1 MKTRNESSVFLVGT
15 LEPDSLVRQTKL
27 PTIREVM
34 KRLLFLLSG
43 LNSIICAVNQTAT
56 ELVQVW
62 KKTTIKHQLK
72 QNVERTVRKLYFE
85 LKKAQKEKKNNSKR
99 KQVWNSKIDDL
110 LDISQRKIE
119 ISDPEAAQFLED
131 QRTKRLFSL
140 SALNKP
146 VIVFEP
152 EHPEED
158 KNEESAGTFA
168 LFLLNIFLYQFNF
181 FKDAESD
188 YEPPSKKKPKHQTTD
203 SEETNLQIITND
215 VVEALDRAKISDRQ
229 AFKIMM
235 PVLKAVGQDASSVAI
250 SRSTISRKRKQAR
263 QEIAKKIKE
272 EFVSREPMIVHFDG
286 KMLDK
291 PNGSGKEERLPTL
304 VSFDG
309 NEKLLGAPAL
319 KKGTGNC
326 KRLLSDSFFS
336 YHSCKYQAKKHRKQC
351 MVCCVNGIAKNSFKG
366 CVSIQQVSTLD
377 DQMVMLSYLIFL
389 S

>member
-1 MKTRNESSVFLVGT
+1 MVKTRNESSVFLVGT

-43 LNSIICAVNQTAT
+43 LNSIIYAVNQTAT

-99 KQVWNSKIDDL
+99 KQVWNSKIDNL

-146 VIVFEP
+146 VIVVEP
-152 EHPEED
+152 EHLEED

-168 LFLLNIFLYQFNF
+168 LFLLNIFF
-181 FKDAESD
+181 
-188 YEPPSKKKPKHQTTD
+188 
-203 SEETNLQIITND
+203 
-215 VVEALDRAKISDRQ
+215 IS
-229 AFKIMM
+229 
-235 PVLKAVGQDASSVAI
+235 V
-250 SRSTISRKRKQAR
+250 
-263 QEIAKKIKE
+263 
-272 EFVSREPMIVHFDG
+272 
-286 KMLDK
+286 
-291 PNGSGKEERLPTL
+291 
-304 VSFDG
+304 
-309 NEKLLGAPAL
+309 
-319 KKGTGNC
+319 
-326 KRLLSDSFFS
+326 
-336 YHSCKYQAKKHRKQC
+336 
-351 MVCCVNGIAKNSFKG
+351 
-366 CVSIQQVSTLD
+366 
-377 DQMVMLSYLIFL
+377 
-389 S
+389 